1 MKNMK
6 KWLPILLIALVTMFL
21 TGCKVDWTTVSA
33 TVDFANAKSHKKR
46 KIVRFS
52 ESV

>member
-21 TGCKVDWTTVSA
+21 TGCTVDWTTVSA
-33 TVDFANAKSHKKR
+33 TETNKFAFISFLKLTYINNS
-46 KIVRFS
+46 
-52 ESV
+52 